1 MAHDITHYNQRPDVQ
16 KIYTTRELADL
27 LNTTDAQIRNIA
39 NYYHIEYKIVKTNN
53 SRAMIFDYDAARLV
67 KERYEVRLQKKKQ
80 LAITE
85 RQDPKEIEELEDH
98 RLVIDKRFLDLSYWP
113 DIVPDCFKECKE

>member
-1 MAHDITHYNQRPDVQ
+1 MAHDITHYTQRPDIQ
-16 KIYTTRELADL
+16 KVYTTRELADL

-39 NYYHIEYKIVKTNN
+39 NYYHIEYKVIKTQK

-67 KERYEVRLQKKKQ
+67 KARHEVRLQKKKQ

-85 RQDPKEIEELEDH
+85 RQAPTEIEKLEDH
-98 RLVIDKRFLDLSYWP
+98 RLVTDKRCLNLNYWP
-113 DIVPDCFKECKE
+113 DTTPDCFKEVD